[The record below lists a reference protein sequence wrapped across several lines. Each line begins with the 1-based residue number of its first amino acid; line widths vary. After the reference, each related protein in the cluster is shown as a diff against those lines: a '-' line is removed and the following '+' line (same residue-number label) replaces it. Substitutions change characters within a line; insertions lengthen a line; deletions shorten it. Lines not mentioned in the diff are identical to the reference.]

1 MPAVSEAQ
9 RRFMGLCSTS
19 TGQKKARGKCPPMKA
34 AKEFVHK
41 SAGKKLPEK
50 AKKRSFSK

>member
-9 RRFMGLCSTS
+9 RRFMGLCSAS
-19 TGQKKARGKCPPMKA
+19 SGRKKAKGKCPPMKS
-34 AKEFVHK
+34 AKEFLHL

-50 AKKRSFSK
+50 VKKRSFSS